1 MKLELKLSKEEQ
13 DLFYIT
19 NRILTEVIDDLSNA
33 STLME
38 QGRFFDAMRIIL
50 FCKNQSISNT
60 ENILNIVKILQ
71 EKGIW

>member
-13 DLFYIT
+13 DLFYNT

-38 QGRFFDAMRIIL
+38 QGRFFDAMKIIL
-50 FCKNQSISNT
+50 FCKNQTKSNT
-60 ENILNIVKILQ
+60 ENILKIVKILQ
-71 EKGIW
+71 EKQVW